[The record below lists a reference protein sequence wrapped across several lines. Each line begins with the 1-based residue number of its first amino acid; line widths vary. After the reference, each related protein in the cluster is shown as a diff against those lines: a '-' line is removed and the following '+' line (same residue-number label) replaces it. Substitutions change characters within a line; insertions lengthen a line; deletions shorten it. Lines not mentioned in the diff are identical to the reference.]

1 MATTHLTE
9 EEAQELGIP
18 DLIRR
23 VQSGE
28 EIRIEGDGG
37 PIVLAEATE
46 PLFDNS
52 IRATLHRFR
61 QMERETG
68 EPLRMGEDFA
78 DDVEKIVAMRRP
90 GRGDPWA

>member
-9 EEAQELGIP
+9 QEAQELGIP
-18 DLIRR
+18 TLIRR

-28 EIRIEGDGG
+28 EIRIESERG
-37 PIVLAEATE
+37 PILLRE
-46 PLFDNS
+46 PESPSLDSS
-52 IRATLHRFR
+52 ISATLQRFR
-61 QMERETG
+61 QLETETG

-78 DDVEKIVAMRRP
+78 DDMEKVIAMRRP